1 MQQIMKINGMT
12 CSACAARVEKVT
24 AKLAGVEKSS
34 VNFASEKLTIDFDE
48 TKVSKEE
55 IQSAIE
61 KAGYQAILET
71 IERNCR

>member
-1 MQQIMKINGMT
+1 MKMQQIMKINGMT

-48 TKVSKEE
+48 TKVSK
-55 IQSAIE
+55 
-61 KAGYQAILET
+61 
-71 IERNCR
+71 